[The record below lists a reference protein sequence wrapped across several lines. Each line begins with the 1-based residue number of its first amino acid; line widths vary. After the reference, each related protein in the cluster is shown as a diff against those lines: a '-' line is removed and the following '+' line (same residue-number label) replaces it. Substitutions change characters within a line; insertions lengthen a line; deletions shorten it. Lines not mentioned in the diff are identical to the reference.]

1 MGKMLILFTA
11 GHRMKGSGEPMLLV
25 QSTIRLLDIKCLH
38 WSMLTDVIFPHSP
51 GFFILDYLLAIL
63 EQFKGK

>member
-1 MGKMLILFTA
+1 
-11 GHRMKGSGEPMLLV
+11 MKGSGEPMLLV